1 MGKNKNF
8 GTILAPTYGCC
19 WGGNNCIVSS
29 SVNNDKDQ
37 TSTHCQSCYLNL
49 IIVFRCQTH

>member
-19 WGGNNCIVSS
+19 WGGGSKTDPIFAKKHVLSPCLS
-29 SVNNDKDQ
+29 
-37 TSTHCQSCYLNL
+37 TSP
-49 IIVFRCQTH
+49 